1 MFDVDFSSNHRKGNK
16 IMKIKTMALSAVAL
30 CMMGG
35 AVLAAGENTSALDDQ
50 AKMSA
55 FYTDSSMKTMKADD
69 EFVAAWKAL
78 TEEDRM
84 AMTKACADEVA
95 NANPTNTH
103 PEFCSN
109 TKRLGGNQ

>member
-1 MFDVDFSSNHRKGNK
+1 MRLK
-16 IMKIKTMALSAVAL
+16 IIALSAVAL
-30 CMMGG
+30 TMMGG
-35 AVLAAGENTSALDDQ
+35 AVLAAGGNTTALDQ
-50 AKMSA
+50 AKMEP

-78 TEEDRM
+78 TDEDRT
-84 AMTKACADEVA
+84 AMNKVCADEVA

-109 TKRLGGNQ
+109 VKRLGGEQ